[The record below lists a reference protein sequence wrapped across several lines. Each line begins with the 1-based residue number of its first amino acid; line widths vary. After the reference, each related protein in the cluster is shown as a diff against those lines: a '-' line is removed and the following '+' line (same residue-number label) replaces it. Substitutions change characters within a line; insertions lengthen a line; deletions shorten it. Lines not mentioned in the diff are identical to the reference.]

1 VNAPEDADKGA
12 PARPVNVEFATPPL
26 STLRKYAPRLIAG
39 LLIGLLAVGTWAYL
53 AWVERSTLDRVRA
66 ELAARQTTS
75 VDEFEH
81 WMDERAR
88 QALSWAGR
96 GDTREL
102 AHALLGLPDPT
113 VVRLVTHPLLADYR
127 QRFAFA
133 QGREGLHG
141 FFIVSPEGT
150 TLAAMGDD
158 RIGVKHAL
166 WNEPELV
173 QLMRLQGVAL
183 SPFMVSDAELQ
194 NVGVQLDG
202 RPVAVLIGVPIYLD
216 SARPSAYFLIRVP
229 ATGLLALQGRSRL
242 REGGMSYLVDN
253 FGRLHADRT
262 WLNLDLQRYGLASE
276 EFRGLPYLFA
286 RDPGRNLLIEP
297 AAARGNRASL
307 PLTRSTEALQHG
319 DGESFEPYRDHRGVE
334 VVGTWIWSSRL
345 NLGVITE
352 LPAREAFAPVALA
365 RQRVLMLGVGV
376 GVAVVLLLL
385 WRLRRTHLELKET
398 AARAE
403 AANRAKGVF
412 LANMSHEIR
421 TPLNAVLG
429 IAHLLNGTSL
439 QPAQRDYLQMISASG
454 EALLRILN
462 DILDYSKVEAG
473 KLELVQA
480 EFALSDMIDT
490 LASIMTVNAAPRDLE
505 LVIGIDPEV
514 PGHFSGDS
522 HRLLQVLINL
532 TGNAIKFT
540 LQGEVV
546 LNVTLARRDGDVAT
560 LRFEVRDSGVGISP
574 EKQAHLFSPFMQADA
589 RVARNFGGTGLGLAI
604 CKRLV
609 ELMHGEIGVH
619 SVEDKG
625 STFWF
630 TVPLQVM
637 HKLPLAP
644 VVPIVPRHA
653 MVVDDNDVARDFAC
667 RSLQRMGW
675 TLEPHASG
683 ADALAAMRA
692 SLTNGK
698 AGFDVVLMDWKMPGM
713 DGLQTSKAIREI
725 EGLVQ
730 PPIVIMVTAFSRE
743 QVMLSPHAEAVD
755 AVIGKPATAS
765 KVLDAVMEAQAKR
778 RGDAFSRGHRRP
790 YAPARMVNAL
800 KGMRI
805 LLVEDNYINQQVARG
820 VLGAEGAL
828 ITAADNGQD
837 AVDLLLHDPNAFDIV
852 LMDVQMPVLDGV
864 EATRRLRKE
873 GVQLPIVAMSAGV
886 TQEERDLC
894 NAAGMNAFIA
904 KPLEPQ
910 VVVQTIRHFDLRP
923 PVDLAEVAAPAAR
936 VVAPEI
942 DGLDA
947 AELLN
952 AIGGNRAVLDKLL
965 ARFELECGQ
974 MAIELERAVESG
986 DLPGLAPR
994 LHAFKGAAANMRAK
1008 ELASQAERLDTS
1020 LREGDLDLARRLA
1033 GLLGEGL
1040 IGQQAVLRSARPA
1053 SSAVRA
1059 R

>member
-1 VNAPEDADKGA
+1 LLFV
-12 PARPVNVEFATPPL
+12 VL
-26 STLRKYAPRLIAG
+26 AG
-39 LLIGLLAVGTWAYL
+39 GTWAYL
-53 AWVERSTLDRVRA
+53 AWVERSTLDQLRA
-66 ELAARQTTS
+66 ELATRQGTS
-75 VDEFEH
+75 VGEFES

-96 GDTREL
+96 ADTREL
-102 AHALLGLPDPT
+102 TRTLLALPDPSAD
-113 VVRLVTHPLLADYR
+113 VLASNLQLAAFR

-133 QGREGLHG
+133 QGREGLQG
-141 FFIVSPEGT
+141 FFIVSTQGT
-150 TLAAMGDD
+150 SLGAMADD
-158 RIGVKHAL
+158 RLGATHPV
-166 WNEPELV
+166 WNEPEFV

-183 SPFMVSDAELQ
+183 SPFMVTDVELQ

-202 RPVAVLIGVPIYLD
+202 RPVSVLVGVPIYLD
-216 SARPSAYFLIRVP
+216 SAKPAAYFLVRVP
-229 ATGLLALQGRSRL
+229 ATGLLALQSRTRL
-242 REGGMSYLVDN
+242 REGGLSYLVDN
-253 FGRLHADRT
+253 FGRLHADRV
-262 WLNLDLQRYGLASE
+262 WLNLDLQRYGLTSE
-276 EFRGLPYLFA
+276 DFRGLPYLFA
-286 RDPGRNLLIEP
+286 RDPGTNLLVDP
-297 AAARGNRASL
+297 GAVRGIRPTL
-307 PLTRSTEALQHG
+307 PLTHSAAALQHG
-319 DGESFEPYRDHRGVE
+319 DGASMTPYRDHRGVE
-334 VVGTWIWSSRL
+334 VIGSWVWSSRL

-352 LPAREAFAPVALA
+352 LPAREAFAPVTVA
-365 RQRVLMLGVGV
+365 RLRVLIGAI
-376 GVAVVLLLL
+376 GVAVALVLLLL
-385 WRLRRTHLELKET
+385 WRLRRTHVELRES
-398 AARAE
+398 AAKAE
-403 AANRAKGVF
+403 AASRAKGVF

-429 IAHLLNGTSL
+429 IAHLLNGTTL

-473 KLELVQA
+473 KLDLVQA
-480 EFALSDMIDT
+480 EFALSDLIDT

-514 PGHFSGDS
+514 PSHFNGDS

-546 LNVTLARRDGDVAT
+546 LNVTLARRDGDAAQ

-574 EKQAHLFSPFMQADA
+574 EKQAQLFAPFMQADA

-609 ELMHGEIGVH
+609 ELMQGEIGVQ
-619 SVEDKG
+619 SVEGKG

-630 TVPLQVM
+630 TVPLTVV
-637 HKLPLAP
+637 HKLPSGAA

-667 RSLQRMGW
+667 RSLERMGW
-675 TLEPHASG
+675 TLAPFASG
-683 ADALAAMRA
+683 ADALAAVRTTVSTGQGA
-692 SLTNGK
+692 
-698 AGFDVVLMDWKMPGM
+698 FDVVLIDWKMPDM
-713 DGLQTSKAIREI
+713 DGLQTAKAMREI

-743 QVMLSPHAEAVD
+743 QVMLSPHADAVD

-765 KVLDAVMEAQAKR
+765 KILDAVMEAQARR
-778 RGDAFSRGHRRP
+778 RGDAFSHAHRKP
-790 YAPARMVNAL
+790 YAPARSVNRL
-800 KGMRI
+800 KGLRI

-837 AVDLLLHDPNAFDIV
+837 AVDLLLHDATAFDLV

-864 EATRRLRKE
+864 EATRRLRQE
-873 GVQLPIVAMSAGV
+873 GIQLPIIAMSAGV

-894 NAAGMNAFIA
+894 AAAGMNDFIA
-904 KPLEPQ
+904 KPIEPQ
-910 VVVQTIRHFDLRP
+910 VAVQTIRRFDMRP
-923 PVDLAEVAAPAAR
+923 PTDLAEVAAPAAR
-936 VVAPEI
+936 ATVFEI
-942 DGLDA
+942 DGMDV
-947 AELLN
+947 AELLA

-965 ARFELECGQ
+965 LRFEIECAQ
-974 MAIELERAVESG
+974 AATEIERGLESG
-986 DLPGLAPR
+986 DLKGLMPR
-994 LHAFKGAAANMRAK
+994 IHTFKGAAANMRAK
-1008 ELASQAERLDTS
+1008 DMASQAARLEAA
-1020 LREGDLDLARRLA
+1020 LREDDFDTARRLA
-1033 GLLGEGL
+1033 ALLGEAL
-1040 IGQQAVLRSARPA
+1040 LAQQSALRIARPGG
-1053 SSAVRA
+1053 SAVRA